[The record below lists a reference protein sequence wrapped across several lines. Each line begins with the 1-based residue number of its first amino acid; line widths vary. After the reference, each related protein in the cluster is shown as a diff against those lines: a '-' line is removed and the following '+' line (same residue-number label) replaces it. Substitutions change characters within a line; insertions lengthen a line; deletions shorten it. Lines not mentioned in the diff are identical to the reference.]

1 MLCLLNKDEG
11 PELSLLKGILS
22 FPCPAY
28 ISGFPHPYLGERV
41 ALLQTVYYHY
51 KDYKVLLKGRGLK
64 PNFLAKSAGSPALY
78 L

>member
-11 PELSLLKGILS
+11 RELSLLKGILS

-28 ISGFPHPYLGERV
+28 ISGFPHPFLGER
-41 ALLQTVYYHY
+41 VYYHY